1 MLTNLQTLA
10 EALGGEVNGSQ
21 VLAPGPGHSTIDRSL
36 SVKLDSN
43 APDGFLTHSFSGD
56 DAIICRDY
64 VREKAGLAPFK
75 RNDISR
81 YRASEDAIERAL
93 MAAAALQSRNGKPK
107 GRMVATYD
115 YTDADG
121 KLLYQVLR
129 YEPKAFSQRRP
140 DGNGGWI
147 PKLEERRVPYRLSEL
162 KKFADASVFVC
173 EGEKD
178 ADRVAS
184 LNLCVTTVAAG
195 KWTDE
200 CVKALAGRD
209 VIILEDNDDAGRAK
223 ALAAARALHGTAKT
237 IRIVSLP
244 DLPDKGDVSDWLDA
258 DPRRAGKFV
267 DTCFEAPLWAPP
279 NAATDVRGG
288 NWKYYTGVTPTSPT
302 WLIKGI
308 LPETGAVL
316 MSGQWGTFKTTV
328 ALDLSVCVMADL
340 PFANRYRVKR
350 PGAVLYLAL
359 EGEGMLSARLSA
371 IAAHH
376 GVTGALPFAWRGD
389 CPALMDKNA
398 ADTLCG
404 ISNEAA
410 ADLKRRFDLPVAL
423 IWIDTL
429 ITAASFASG
438 EDNDA
443 AAAQKV
449 MTALRITSQRTGAL
463 VVGIDHFGKVVETGT
478 RGSSAKEGAAD
489 AVIALLADREVNGGV
504 KNTRLAVRKLRDGVS
519 GLRSPLRRE
528 WWRPES
534 TTTAILSSRQLLIG
548 RQRSRPRGR
557 RPLEAVDAIIAA
569 RPDDHPCGFGKNIR
583 PFPDG
588 PFVCACDVEV
598 VRTEFYRQYPADGTE
613 KQKADARRQAFNR
626 SLRGSQAVGL
636 VVSREVDGAQLV
648 WLAKRGHRCLGHD
661 GQADAGA

>member
-1 MLTNLQTLA
+1 M
-10 EALGGEVNGSQ
+10 
-21 VLAPGPGHSTIDRSL
+21 LAPGPGHSASDRSMC
-36 SVKLDSN
+36 VKLDSS
-43 APDGFLTHSFSGD
+43 AADGFIVHSFANND
-56 DAIICRDY
+56 PIICRDY
-64 VREKAGLAPFK
+64 IRAKTGQPAFK
-75 RNDISR
+75 PNGRSHPHVSD
-81 YRASEDAIERAL
+81 DLIERAV
-93 MAAAALQSRNGKPK
+93 MAAAATQSRKDKPK
-107 GRMVATYD
+107 GHVVATYD
-115 YTDADG
+115 YADADG

-147 PKLEERRVPYRLSEL
+147 PKLEERRVLYRLSEL
-162 KKFADASVFVC
+162 LKYPDGTIFFC
-173 EGEKD
+173 EGERD
-178 ADRVAS
+178 ADKVAS
-184 LNLCVTTVAAG
+184 LGHCATTVACG

-200 CVKALAGRD
+200 CIKALAGRD
-209 VIILEDNDDAGRAK
+209 VLILEDNDDAGRAK
-223 ALAAARALHGTAKT
+223 ALAAARALQVTAKT

-258 DPRRAGKFV
+258 DPRRAGKLA
-267 DTCFEAPLWAPP
+267 DTCFEAPLWVPP
-279 NAATDVRGG
+279 NAATDGRGG
-288 NWKYYTGVTPTSPT
+288 NWKYHTDATPAAPH

-340 PFANRYRVKR
+340 QFANRYRVKR

-376 GVTGALPFAWRGD
+376 GVTGPLPFAWRGD

-404 ISNEAA
+404 IANEAA
-410 ADLKRRFDLPVAL
+410 ADLKRRFDLSVAL

-449 MTALRITSQRTGAL
+449 MTVLRITSQRMGAL
-463 VVGIDHFGKVVETGT
+463 VVGIDYFGKAVEAGT

-489 AVIALLADREVNGGV
+489 AVIALLADCELNGGV
-504 KNTRLAVRKLRDGVS
+504 KNTRLAVRKQRDGVS
-519 GLRSPLRRE
+519 GFEIPFTTRMVETGKDDDGDPVTAPIIDWQATQQTALQGNARWKSSMQLLRRVL
-528 WWRPES
+528 
-534 TTTAILSSRQLLIG
+534 TATL
-548 RQRSRPRGR
+548 
-557 RPLEAVDAIIAA
+557 AD
-569 RPDDHPCGFGKNIR
+569 FGKHVR
-583 PFPDG
+583 PFPNG
-588 PFVCACDVEV
+588 PLVCACDVEA
-598 VRTEFYRQYPADGTE
+598 VRAEFYRQYPADGTD
-613 KQKADARRQAFNR
+613 KQKADARLQAFNR
-626 SLRGSQAVGL
+626 SLRGSQAAGL
-636 VVSREVDGAQLV
+636 VVSREVEGAQLV
-648 WLAKRGHRCLGHD
+648 WLAKEE
-661 GQADAGA
+661 ATSV

>member
-267 DTCFEAPLWAPP
+267 DTCFEAPLWVPP

-376 GVTGALPFAWRGD
+376 GATGALPFAWRGD

-404 ISNEAA
+404 IANEAA

-504 KNTRLAVRKLRDGVS
+504 KNTRLAVRKQRDGVS
-519 GLRSPLRRE
+519 GFEIPFHGADGGNRDQ
-528 WWRPES
+528 
-534 TTTAILSSRQLLIG
+534 TTTAIPSPHQLLTG
-548 RQRSRPRGR
+548 RQRSRPRYRATPAGQPSMQLLR
-557 RPLEAVDAIIAA
+557 RVLTTTLAD
-569 RPDDHPCGFGKNIR
+569 FGKDVR

-598 VRTEFYRQYPADGTE
+598 VRTEFYRQYPADGTD

-626 SLRGSQAVGL
+626 SLRGSQAAGL

-648 WLAKRGHRCLGHD
+648 WLAKEE
-661 GQADAGA
+661 ATSV

>member
-1 MLTNLQTLA
+1 MC
-10 EALGGEVNGSQ
+10 
-21 VLAPGPGHSTIDRSL
+21 
-36 SVKLDSN
+36 VKLDSS
-43 APDGFLTHSFSGD
+43 AAGGFIVHSFAND
-56 DAIICRDY
+56 DPIICRDY
-64 VREKAGLAPFK
+64 IRAKTGQPAFK
-75 RNDISR
+75 PNGNGHQRVSDGF
-81 YRASEDAIERAL
+81 IEWAV
-93 MAAAALQSRNGKPK
+93 MAAAAPQSRRGKPK
-107 GRMVATYD
+107 GRVVAIYN

-147 PKLEERRVPYRLSEL
+147 PKLEERRVLYRLSDLL
-162 KKFADASVFVC
+162 KYPDGTVFIC

-178 ADRVAS
+178 ADRVAG
-184 LNLCVTTVAAG
+184 LNLCATTVAAG

-200 CVKALAGRD
+200 CVTALAGRD

-223 ALAAARALHGTAKT
+223 ALAAAQALRGAKT

-244 DLPDKGDVSDWLDA
+244 DLPDNGDISDWLDA
-258 DPRRAGKFV
+258 DPRRAGKLV
-267 DTCFEAPLWAPP
+267 DTCFEAPLWVPP
-279 NAATDVRGG
+279 NAATEVRGS
-288 NWKYYTGVTPTSPT
+288 NWKYHTDATPAAPH

-340 PFANRYRVKR
+340 QFANRYRVKR

-359 EGEGMLSARLSA
+359 EGESTLSARLSA

-404 ISNEAA
+404 IASEAA
-410 ADLKRRFDLPVAL
+410 ADLKRDFNLPVAL

-504 KNTRLAVRKLRDGVS
+504 KNTRLAARKQRDGVS
-519 GLRSPLRRE
+519 GFEIPFTTRMVETGIDDDGDPITAPIIDWQATQQTTQGDGRWTPSMQLLRRVL
-528 WWRPES
+528 
-534 TTTAILSSRQLLIG
+534 TTTLADIG
-548 RQRSRPRGR
+548 KD
-557 RPLEAVDAIIAA
+557 V
-569 RPDDHPCGFGKNIR
+569 R

-588 PFVCACDVEV
+588 PFVCACDVEA
-598 VRTEFYRQYPADGTE
+598 VRIEFYRQYPADGTD

-626 SLRGSQAVGL
+626 SLRGSQAAGL
-636 VVSREVDGAQLV
+636 VVSREVDGAQFV
-648 WLAKRGHRCLGHD
+648 WLAKEE
-661 GQADAGA
+661 ATSV

>member
-267 DTCFEAPLWAPP
+267 DTCFEAPLWVPP

-376 GVTGALPFAWRGD
+376 GATGALPFAWRGD

-398 ADTLCG
+398 PDTLCG
-404 ISNEAA
+404 IANEAA
-410 ADLKRRFDLPVAL
+410 ADLKRRFGLPVAL

-489 AVIALLADREVNGGV
+489 AVIALLADREVGGGV
-504 KNTRLAVRKLRDGVS
+504 KNTRFAVRKQRDGVS
-519 GLRSPLRRE
+519 GFEIPFTARTAETGIDDDGDPIIAPIIDWQATQQTTPGDGRWTLSMQLLRRVL
-528 WWRPES
+528 
-534 TTTAILSSRQLLIG
+534 TTTLAEI
-548 RQRSRPRGR
+548 
-557 RPLEAVDAIIAA
+557 
-569 RPDDHPCGFGKNIR
+569 GKNIR
-583 PFPDG
+583 PFADG
-588 PFVCACDVEV
+588 PLVCACDVEA
-598 VRTEFYRQYPADGTE
+598 VRTEFYRQYPADGTD

-626 SLRGSQAVGL
+626 SLRGSQAAEL

-648 WLAKRGHRCLGHD
+648 WLAKEE
-661 GQADAGA
+661 ATSV